1 MALIRREILISH
13 EVLCTKSCMCYQF
26 FFFYKKDK
34 KEAFQNTDFSRLKSQ
49 LTENRIDTACFVMIF
64 QVSTNEGIGK

>member
-1 MALIRREILISH
+1 MHKVLHALS
-13 EVLCTKSCMCYQF
+13 VLF
-26 FFFYKKDK
+26 FDKKDK

-49 LTENRIDTACFVMIF
+49 LTENGIDIARFVMIF